1 MIFVALVVLAAVGM
15 AGYGYYSKHKAEAAL
30 LDSLLED
37 SVVTVNELETDTTN
51 QDSINQDT
59 TKNE

>member
-1 MIFVALVVLAAVGM
+1 M

-30 LDSLLED
+30 QDSLLED
-37 SVVTVNELETDTTN
+37 SMVSVQVLNSKLEIDTTK